1 MTQTDITTR
10 TAPDVAKNV
19 YIKTYG
25 CQMNVYDSARMAE
38 LLAPLGFKVTQTAKD
53 ADLVILNTCH
63 IREKAAEKVYSELGK
78 IRHLKGAKAER
89 GGRMIVAVAGCV
101 AQAEGVEMMRRAP
114 CVDLVF
120 GPQSYHRLPEL
131 IARVLGA
138 SDTDVL
144 DTSFPA
150 EPKFDFL
157 PETTGP
163 RGVTA
168 FLTVQEGCDKFCSFC
183 VVPYTRGAEYSRPVM
198 QVVAEARRLVRGGA
212 REITLLGQNVNAYH
226 GEGPDGREWRLGEL
240 IRRLAE
246 LPGLDR
252 IRYTTSH
259 PRDVDEELI
268 AAHHD
273 VPQLMPFLHLP
284 VQSGSDRILAAMNR
298 RHTVADYRR
307 IVERL
312 RSARSDLALST
323 DLIVGHPGESDLDH
337 RATLDLVDEVRFA
350 QAFSFKY
357 SPRPGTPAASA
368 ACQVP
373 DDVKSQRLGE
383 LQLLLAGQQRD
394 FNAAC
399 IGRTLPVLLEKPGR
413 HEGQLA
419 GRSPYLQSVHVA
431 AAAERIGEIVS
442 ALITAASA
450 NSLSGTLA
458 EVVTSMTALSPDT
471 GEFAEGRTQL
481 EFDDNLLLPLLY
493 GERDQ
498 HLDRIERQ
506 LGVSVVT
513 RGNRLAISGPAS
525 ATEAAHLALSQL
537 YERLKRGQ
545 EVNLPAVEAA
555 IRLAEAE
562 LGDRSLRPLA
572 GRRGVPHPQASYLG
586 ALDRSGGLHQGDA

>member
-1 MTQTDITTR
+1 MTQTGITTR
-10 TAPDVAKNV
+10 TAPNVAKRV

-38 LLAPLGFKVTQTAKD
+38 LLAPLGFTVAQTAKD

-78 IRHLKGAKAER
+78 IRRVKAAKAER

-101 AQAEGVEMMRRAP
+101 AQAEGAEIMRRAS

-131 IARVLGA
+131 IARVLRVNGEG
-138 SDTDVL
+138 VI

-157 PETTGP
+157 PETSCPQGAA
-163 RGVTA
+163 A

-183 VVPYTRGAEYSRPVM
+183 VVPYTRGAEYSRPVV

-240 IRRLAE
+240 IQRLAD

-259 PRDVDEELI
+259 PRNVDDELI
-268 AAHHD
+268 AAHRD

-298 RHTVADYRR
+298 HHTVADYRR

-312 RSARSDLALST
+312 RSARSDFALST
-323 DLIVGHPGESDLDH
+323 DLIVGYPGESVLDH
-337 RATLDLVDEVRFA
+337 QATLDLVNEVRFA

-373 DDVKSQRLGE
+373 DDLKSQRLGE
-383 LQLLLAGQQRD
+383 LQLLLARQQRD
-394 FNAAC
+394 FNTAC
-399 IGRTLPVLLEKPGR
+399 IGRTLPILLEKLGR
-413 HEGQLA
+413 YEGQLT

-431 AAAERIGEIVS
+431 AAAERIGEIVP

-450 NSLSGTLA
+450 NSLSGSLA
-458 EVVTSMTALSPDT
+458 EVVTA
-471 GEFAEGRTQL
+471 
-481 EFDDNLLLPLLY
+481 
-493 GERDQ
+493 
-498 HLDRIERQ
+498 
-506 LGVSVVT
+506 
-513 RGNRLAISGPAS
+513 
-525 ATEAAHLALSQL
+525 
-537 YERLKRGQ
+537 
-545 EVNLPAVEAA
+545 
-555 IRLAEAE
+555 
-562 LGDRSLRPLA
+562 
-572 GRRGVPHPQASYLG
+572 
-586 ALDRSGGLHQGDA
+586 